1 MRMIYLDN
9 AATTKIDP
17 RVLDDMLPYL
27 KDEFGNPG
35 SLYPLGRR
43 AKIAVEAARGNVAQ
57 FINCEP
63 DQVLF
68 TSGGTESNNTV
79 FKSTAKYLLQHGK
92 RHIVTSKTEH
102 DSVLRSAKCAQE
114 RYGFDVTFL
123 DVDSKGCISP
133 EKLVEALRDD
143 TGLVS
148 IMYTNNETGAV
159 NPVESIGEVCRERG
173 ILFHTDCVQ
182 AAGFYPLDVE
192 KIQCDFL
199 SMSSHKIHGAKGVGA
214 LYVRDRSMLEP
225 LIVGGRAQ
233 EFGLRG
239 GTENVAGI
247 VGFGRACYYIMNY
260 PAGAGNYI
268 KRLSEVFVAE
278 LRSRLRDKRLEN
290 ILHINGDE
298 INIGKT
304 ISMRFDNVDG
314 ETLLLMLASKEIY
327 LSAGSACRSLESE
340 PSHVLTAIGLTPDEA
355 RDSVRVSFSTMNGL
369 WEMDAAARE
378 IADCVEF
385 LYRQFENNSQRG

>member
-1 MRMIYLDN
+1 MIYLDN
-9 AATTKIDP
+9 AATTKTDP

-43 AKIAVEAARGNVAQ
+43 AKIAVEAARRNVAQ

-63 DQVLF
+63 DQVIF

-79 FKSTAKYLLQHGK
+79 FKSTVNYLLQHK
-92 RHIVTSKTEH
+92 KKHIVTSKTEH
-102 DSVLRSAKCAQE
+102 DSVLRSARRVQE
-114 RYGFDVTFL
+114 QYGFDVAFL

-192 KIQCDFL
+192 KIHCDFL
-199 SMSSHKIHGAKGVGA
+199 SLSSHKIHGAKGVGA
-214 LYVRDRSMLEP
+214 LYVRDKSVLEP

-239 GTENVAGI
+239 GTENVAGS

-260 PAGAGNYI
+260 PTGAGNYI

-278 LRSRLRDKRLEN
+278 LRSRLRDKGLEN

-314 ETLLLMLASKEIY
+314 ETLLLMLASKEVY

-340 PSHVLTAIGLTPDEA
+340 PSHVLTAMGLTPDEA

-378 IADCVEF
+378 MADCVEF